1 MSPQRPGGAGVVV
14 RGLSWTP
21 LGRRTPILHDLSLR
35 IDPGE
40 RVLLV
45 GASGCGKSTLL
56 RALAGVLVDIDPGEL
71 RGDVL
76 VDGIPARGGDG
87 RVGLLV
93 QDPADARVAGRV
105 GRDVAFGLE
114 NLAVPREKIAGRVAD
129 ALESVGFPYG
139 VDHLTA
145 ALSGGEAQRLALAGV
160 LAMRPRVLL
169 LDEPTSMLD
178 DASAATVRSAVVQA
192 VEASGSTLV
201 VVEHQLEGWVDVVDR
216 LVVLGPDGGV
226 VADGPVALVLAQH
239 GQRLVD
245 AGVWVP
251 GFADPAPLDVPEA
264 LVTPY
269 AGSHRPGEVL
279 LSGTDLGLVH
289 KARLGLSVGRRRPA
303 PRVALGG
310 VNARVVAGELLA
322 VRGPSGAGKSSVV
335 AVLAGLVAPS
345 SGGVVACELLSGTA
359 GPTPHRW
366 SSPQLAER
374 IGWVPQQA
382 ELSVVGSTV
391 ADSLLATARALG
403 QDAGR
408 SQTRARDLLELLGL
422 GALAHRNPHQ
432 LSGGESRR
440 LAMATALVHGPQVL
454 ALDEPTV
461 GQDRHTWSAVSG
473 LALASARA
481 GVGVVLST
489 HDGVVAEH
497 GDRTMWLDAG
507 RVVVPA
513 VAR

>member
-1 MSPQRPGGAGVVV
+1 MSPEGPGGAGIVV

-21 LGRRTPILHDLSLR
+21 LGRRTPILHDVSLR

-56 RALAGVLVDIDPGEL
+56 RALAGVLADIDPGEL

-76 VDGIPARGGDG
+76 VDGLPTRGGDG

-114 NLAVPREKIAGRVAD
+114 NLAVPREQIMRRVLEALD
-129 ALESVGFPYG
+129 AVGFPYG
-139 VDHLTA
+139 MDHLTT

-160 LAMRPRVLL
+160 LAMRPRVLI

-178 DASAATVRSAVVQA
+178 DASALTVRSAVAGA

-201 VVEHQLEGWVDVVDR
+201 VVEHQLTGWVDVVDR
-216 LVVLGPDGGV
+216 LVVLGSDGHV
-226 VADGPVALVLAQH
+226 VADGPVGTVLADH

-245 AGVWVP
+245 AGLWVP
-251 GFADPAPLDVPEA
+251 GHADPVPLAVPDELVAPYGSPQPRGEA
-264 LVTPY
+264 
-269 AGSHRPGEVL
+269 L
-279 LSGTDLGLVH
+279 LSGADLTLEH
-289 KARLGLSVGRRRPA
+289 SARLGLSVGRRRPA
-303 PRVALGG
+303 PTVALRG
-310 VNARVVAGELLA
+310 VDAQVLAGELLA
-322 VRGPSGAGKSSVV
+322 VRGASGAGKSSVV
-335 AVLAGLVAPS
+335 AVLAGLVPPS
-345 SGGVVACELLSGTA
+345 SGSVVASRTLA
-359 GPTPHRW
+359 GSAGRTPHHW
-366 SSPQLAER
+366 SSPQLAAR
-374 IGWVPQQA
+374 VGWVPQQA

-391 ADSLLATARALG
+391 ADSLLATARALR
-403 QDAGR
+403 QDPRR
-408 SQTRARDLLELLGL
+408 SQTRARDLLDLLGL
-422 GALAHRNPHQ
+422 GSLAARNPHQ

-440 LAMATALVHGPQVL
+440 LAMATSLVHGPQVL

-461 GQDRHTWSAVSG
+461 GQDRHTWAAVSG

-481 GVGVVLST
+481 GVGVLLST
-489 HDGVVAEH
+489 HDAPLA
-497 GDRTMWLDAG
+497 DRADHTLWLDSG
-507 RVVVPA
+507 RAAVP
-513 VAR
+513 VAAR